1 VNRTSIYGRSAGAVN
16 FNPVRSASL
25 CQMTRE
31 MLWFECH
38 CSRRNRRR
46 PTVKCIRL
54 FCFALSALLLI
65 ATSASAQT
73 ADNYTAPTEFMDLFF
88 DFTGSNELGY
98 PAGQPTLGQMLT
110 QSVVAKD
117 SASGAP
123 GPLVLVVGSSIYVYD
138 SAGGVRLSQ
147 EQFRADRS
155 SGFYELTAISH
166 IGPALA
172 YLAQIKANGDA
183 RWKARL
189 ASLRTHTVQVRAV
202 NQRATNNWL
211 DQLNQPAW
219 STRKAQ
225 IRSMVDY
232 ACARTISYID
242 SLGNGDSFTA
252 TGVNDDLFNGTS
264 TQYPIPFV
272 NVMIG
277 TFMLE
282 ALRGAADVHDALAR
296 LKLDWPHAMALVSSR
311 AGSNVSS
318 GLTEGTNWLV
328 LFLKAASGFTLPD
341 DRIKIV
347 PYAEVRPSLGQAQL
361 APADLSYYVQ
371 RVWGPLYYRKV
382 VSDQVFAGIPT
393 VYLPDRPPLP
403 GDYFVTQAGA
413 IDQFMIRMK
422 HSLRDAREMLSNT
435 VAFWMVQE
443 LANKNWN
450 SAAVDIPGLTTG
462 FPAGVAGYPAVTLK

>member
-1 VNRTSIYGRSAGAVN
+1 
-16 FNPVRSASL
+16 VR
-25 CQMTRE
+25 
-31 MLWFECH
+31 H
-38 CSRRNRRR
+38 
-46 PTVKCIRL
+46 VRL
-54 FCFALSALLLI
+54 PWFALSMQLLL
-65 ATSASAQT
+65 ATPAMAQT
-73 ADNYTAPTEFMDLFF
+73 TGSYSAPAEFMDLFF
-88 DFTGSNELGY
+88 DFTGSNEPDY

-110 QSVVAKD
+110 QAVVAKET
-117 SASGAP
+117 ASGAP
-123 GPLVLVVGSSIYVYD
+123 GPLVLVAGSDIYVYD
-138 SAGGVRLSQ
+138 SRSGARLAQ
-147 EQFRADRS
+147 ERFRADRA

-189 ASLRTHTVQVRAV
+189 ASLQMHVAQVRAL
-202 NQRATNNWL
+202 NQRATSNWL
-211 DQLNQPAW
+211 DQLDQPAW

-225 IRSMVDY
+225 IRNMVDY
-232 ACARTISYID
+232 ACARTLNFIE
-242 SLGNGDSFTA
+242 SLGNGDNFTVA
-252 TGVNDDLFNGTS
+252 GVNDDFFNGTS
-264 TQYPIPFV
+264 ARYPIPFV

-282 ALRGAADVHDALAR
+282 ALRGAADVHGSLSR
-296 LKLDWPHAMALVSSR
+296 LKLDWPRAMVLVSSR

-347 PYAEVRPSLGQAQL
+347 PYAEMRPSLGQPQL
-361 APADLSYYVQ
+361 AAADRDYYVQ
-371 RVWGPLYYRKV
+371 RVWGPLFYRKV

-393 VYLPDRPPLP
+393 IYLPDRPPLP
-403 GDYFVTQAGA
+403 GDYVVTPAGA
-413 IDQFMIRMK
+413 IDQFMMRMK

-443 LANKNWN
+443 LASKSWN
-450 SAAVDIPGLTTG
+450 PGAVDIPGLTTG
-462 FPAGVAGYPAVTLK
+462 FPAGVAGYPTVTLK

>member
-1 VNRTSIYGRSAGAVN
+1 
-16 FNPVRSASL
+16 VRY
-25 CQMTRE
+25 
-31 MLWFECH
+31 
-38 CSRRNRRR
+38 
-46 PTVKCIRL
+46 IRL
-54 FCFALSALLLI
+54 TWLALGALLLL
-65 ATSASAQT
+65 AAPAPAQPT
-73 ADNYTAPTEFMDLFF
+73 GTYSAPTEFMDLFF
-88 DFTGSNELGY
+88 DFTGSHEPDY

-110 QSVVAKD
+110 QAAIAKER
-117 SASGAP
+117 AGGAP
-123 GPLVLVVGSSIYVYD
+123 GPLVLVVGSDIYVYD
-138 SAGGVRLSQ
+138 STSGARLGQ
-147 EQFRADRS
+147 ERFRADRA

-189 ASLRTHTVQVRAV
+189 ASLQTHVAQVRAL
-202 NQRATNNWL
+202 NRRAESNWL
-211 DQLNQPAW
+211 DRLNQPAW

-225 IRSMVDY
+225 IRNMVDY
-232 ACARTISYID
+232 ACARTLSYIG
-242 SLGNGDSFTA
+242 SLGNGDSFTVA
-252 TGVNDDLFNGTS
+252 GVNDDFFNGTS
-264 TQYPIPFV
+264 AQYPIPFV

-282 ALRGAADVHDALAR
+282 ALRGAADVHGALAR
-296 LKLDWPHAMALVSSR
+296 LKLDWPRAMVLVSSR

-361 APADLSYYVQ
+361 TAADRDYYVQ
-371 RVWGPLYYRKV
+371 RVWGPLFYRKI
-382 VSDQVFAGIPT
+382 VSDQVFAGVPT
-393 VYLPDRPPLP
+393 IYLPDRPPLP
-403 GDYFVTQAGA
+403 GDYVVTAAGA

-443 LANKNWN
+443 LASKNWDA
-450 SAAVDIPGLTTG
+450 AAVDIPGLTAG
-462 FPAGVAGYPAVTLK
+462 MPAGVAGYPTVTLN